1 MQYLYRGILSKILWY
16 FILLPSFSIYE
27 VLLRKFQNIK
37 IYILQN
43 IFLPYRPAL
52 VVCITPLYDGM
63 WFEQSDMVRCKERTQ
78 TSHFCGKCWMSRAAA
93 QLEVLLTQVGEE
105 LTYCKGKKKTKLALQ
120 LFSFSA
126 LLRGSLSEL
135 VSEKIMQW
143 IRMKSPDTPVV
154 KATG

>member
-1 MQYLYRGILSKILWY
+1 
-16 FILLPSFSIYE
+16 
-27 VLLRKFQNIK
+27 
-37 IYILQN
+37 
-43 IFLPYRPAL
+43 
-52 VVCITPLYDGM
+52 
-63 WFEQSDMVRCKERTQ
+63 
-78 TSHFCGKCWMSRAAA
+78 MSRAAA

>member
-1 MQYLYRGILSKILWY
+1 MKYSEL
-16 FILLPSFSIYE
+16 
-27 VLLRKFQNIK
+27 
-37 IYILQN
+37 
-43 IFLPYRPAL
+43 
-52 VVCITPLYDGM
+52 
-63 WFEQSDMVRCKERTQ
+63 
-78 TSHFCGKCWMSRAAA
+78 
-93 QLEVLLTQVGEE
+93 LLTQVGEE
-105 LTYCKGKKKTKLALQ
+105 LTHCKGKKKTKLALQ